1 MAIRGGLRP
10 APIISTVGVATRL
23 PITGPGWTRLGG
35 RPDRWLIG
43 PILVG
48 AAAAGAASTLA
59 PIYALI
65 AVLLLGVIACVW
77 RWPPLGAFLIIG
89 LTPLTAGINRDSAIP
104 LLRPNEAIVLLV
116 GIALVAR
123 GVFGLR
129 AGRLPK
135 LRVGAVEA
143 SVVLLAVCSSV
154 VPLLWMALR
163 QQQITSDD
171 LLYALVLW
179 KFLGLY
185 AVIRL
190 SVTTDRQIL
199 RCLWISVAAACIV
212 AVVAIVQS
220 LGLFGVPKILASVFA
235 PFGYAD
241 AFQSRGSA
249 TLGLPAATADLM
261 IYNLA
266 IVGGLWARTHRNR
279 VLLAGSAG
287 LLVLA
292 ALSAGEF
299 SSVIGLLVG
308 VVCIGIVTNSAR
320 LLKVLVPAALV
331 GSVLVWPV
339 LAVRLGGFQSASGL
353 PVSWTSRVQNLQN
366 YFWPQLFADWNFVLG
381 VRPAARVVVA
391 TQGTGY
397 VWIESG
403 YTWLLWG
410 GGIPLLASFVFFAV
424 AAAKRGWRMAR
435 GSADGA
441 GIAGTALFVAVVVTA
456 VLMVF
461 DPHLTYRGS
470 GDAMFILA
478 ALAAVGKKRFDDIR
492 AQNTQ
497 PQPADEDLR

>member
-1 MAIRGGLRP
+1 MAIKGGLRP
-10 APIISTVGVATRL
+10 ATTISTAGVVATL
-23 PITGPGWTRLGG
+23 SAGGPAWTRLGG
-35 RPDRWLIG
+35 RSRSWLLG
-43 PILVG
+43 PILIG
-48 AAAAGAASTLA
+48 AAAAGAASTIA
-59 PIYALI
+59 PLYALV
-65 AVLLLGVIACVW
+65 AVLLLGVVACVC
-77 RWPPLGAFLIIG
+77 RWPAIGAFMIVG

-116 GIALVAR
+116 GVTLVAR
-123 GVFGLR
+123 GVVGLR
-129 AGRLPK
+129 TGRLPK
-135 LRVGAVEA
+135 PRLGAVEA
-143 SVVLLAVCSSV
+143 SIVLLAVCSSV
-154 VPLLWMALR
+154 VPLLWMAIH

-199 RCLWISVAAACIV
+199 SCLWISVAAACIV
-212 AVVAIVQS
+212 AVVAIVQA
-220 LGLFGVPKILASVFA
+220 LGLFGVPKLLATLFA
-235 PFGYAD
+235 PFGYSD
-241 AFQSRGSA
+241 AFQARGSA

-266 IVGGLWARTHRNR
+266 IVGGIWARTHRHR
-279 VLLAGSAG
+279 ALLAASAG
-287 LLVLA
+287 LLVLG

-308 VVCIGIVTNSAR
+308 IVCIGIATNSAR

-381 VRPAARVVVA
+381 VRPAARVAVA

-410 GGIPLLASFVFFAV
+410 GGIPLLASFVFFVV

-435 GSADGA
+435 GSADAA

-478 ALAAVGKKRFDDIR
+478 ALATIR
-492 AQNTQ
+492 TRHPDGARTRNDQSQRT
-497 PQPADEDLR
+497 RT

>member
-1 MAIRGGLRP
+1 MVIRGGLRP
-10 APIISTVGVATRL
+10 AATINTAGVAATL
-23 PITGPGWTRLGG
+23 SAGAPGWSWLGG
-35 RPDRWLIG
+35 PSARWLFG
-43 PILVG
+43 PILIG
-48 AAAAGAASTLA
+48 AAAAGAASTIA
-59 PIYALI
+59 PLYALV
-65 AVLLLGVIACVW
+65 AVLLLGVVACVW
-77 RWPPLGAFLIIG
+77 RWPAIGGFMIVG

-116 GIALVAR
+116 GVTLAAR
-123 GVFGLR
+123 GVVGLR
-129 AGRLPK
+129 TGRLPK
-135 LRVGAVEA
+135 PRLGAVEA
-143 SVVLLAVCSSV
+143 SIVLLAVCSSV
-154 VPLLWMALR
+154 VPLLWMAIH

-199 RCLWISVAAACIV
+199 SCLWISVAVACIV

-220 LGLFGVPKILASVFA
+220 LGLFGVPKLLATLFA
-235 PFGYAD
+235 PFGYSD
-241 AFQSRGSA
+241 AFQARGSA

-266 IVGGLWARTHRNR
+266 IVGGIWARTHRHR
-279 VLLAGSAG
+279 ALLAGSAG
-287 LLVLA
+287 VLVLG

-308 VVCIGIVTNSAR
+308 IVCIGIATNSAR

-381 VRPAARVVVA
+381 VRPAARVAVA

-410 GGIPLLASFVFFAV
+410 GGIPLLASFVFFVV

-435 GSADGA
+435 GSADAA

-478 ALAAVGKKRFDDIR
+478 ALATTRTRHPDDAR
-492 AQNTQ
+492 TRNHQSQRT
-497 PQPADEDLR
+497 RT